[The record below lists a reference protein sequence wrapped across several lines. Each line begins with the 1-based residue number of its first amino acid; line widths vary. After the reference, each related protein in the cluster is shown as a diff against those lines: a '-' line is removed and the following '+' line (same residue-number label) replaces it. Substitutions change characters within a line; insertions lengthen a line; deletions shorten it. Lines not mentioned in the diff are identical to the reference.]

1 MFKFLKILILSF
13 PKIISTAFR
22 DQEDEHRAEECFSC
36 VSSFVVAQLLH
47 VLGATC
53 GGTCAASPVQ
63 DNGQSRSC
71 QIDLKTEKLL
81 VLLKPYCGCD
91 FKYKVKLCSVAAHT
105 GCLGQLSICKR
116 TVDLLL
122 VLHKTPHSSIFWS
135 I

>member
-1 MFKFLKILILSF
+1 MCLKRSFIDNQMLTCPHFEDTNPRNDHPQIEHSSGLNWSTKIYMFKFLKILILSF

-63 DNGQSRSC
+63 DNGQRRSC

-81 VLLKPYCGCD
+81 
-91 FKYKVKLCSVAAHT
+91 
-105 GCLGQLSICKR
+105 QLF
-116 TVDLLL
+116 
-122 VLHKTPHSSIFWS
+122 FWFY
-135 I
+135 